1 MRHHAIA
8 YLALSGLACATAPAP
23 KSSKMG
29 GGQAAAIKAR
39 AAGAHSGL
47 KSRRAATTAKARRKE
62 LEKRPQA
69 LDTLRQRKPR
79 PKLEPP
85 KRADVRKERPGWT
98 KNQTPRADGT
108 YIYGLGT
115 AGFAS
120 EDELGAAWTQA
131 RDRAYTEIA
140 SQLKVQIKGKAKD
153 YQAEF
158 TQNGQTTSVSS
169 FSEAVSSHVDASL
182 EGVELHDRYQDKKLV
197 YVLARFNKAELD
209 ALLLARLESLK
220 AEVFDRIEEA
230 QGHLAKG
237 DGVNT
242 LAAALRAAVA
252 RRNLFGMP
260 VEVDGKQA
268 DAVIEGLVRAA
279 AGLIRLESDE
289 ALEGT
294 SGDRFDRI
302 QVRVTNN
309 NQPATGVPVR
319 FSVVGGVA
327 YPLRLVSTSEGVATL
342 TNVRIF
348 GRTPRLRAHVD
359 LATLASVDFRENRW
373 LKRQFGR
380 ELNALK
386 REVDLRLSPL
396 AVRLDGEVEP
406 GMLSNLGSR
415 LGLTAGTD
423 SVWSLRVVVDDLGC
437 RDLSMRRTCAVMGSL
452 SLGNKDGVAFQVR
465 RKVRGTAAD
474 DDGAMAQI
482 EKRLP
487 GRLIKDLIRSMT
499 GE

>member
-1 MRHHAIA
+1 
-8 YLALSGLACATAPAP
+8 
-23 KSSKMG
+23 
-29 GGQAAAIKAR
+29 
-39 AAGAHSGL
+39 
-47 KSRRAATTAKARRKE
+47 
-62 LEKRPQA
+62 
-69 LDTLRQRKPR
+69 
-79 PKLEPP
+79 
-85 KRADVRKERPGWT
+85 
-98 KNQTPRADGT
+98 
-108 YIYGLGT
+108 
-115 AGFAS
+115 
-120 EDELGAAWTQA
+120 
-131 RDRAYTEIA
+131 
-140 SQLKVQIKGKAKD
+140 
-153 YQAEF
+153 
-158 TQNGQTTSVSS
+158 
-169 FSEAVSSHVDASL
+169 
-182 EGVELHDRYQDKKLV
+182 
-197 YVLARFNKAELD
+197 
-209 ALLLARLESLK
+209 
-220 AEVFDRIEEA
+220 
-230 QGHLAKG
+230 
-237 DGVNT
+237 
-242 LAAALRAAVA
+242 
-252 RRNLFGMP
+252 MP

-359 LATLASVDFRENRW
+359 LATLASVDFREKSLAEAAVWVRT
-373 LKRQFGR
+373 
-380 ELNALK
+380 LNALK

-437 RDLSMRRTCAVMGSL
+437 RDLSMRRTCAVIGSL
-452 SLGNKDGVAFQVR
+452 NLGNKDGVAFQVR

-482 EKRLP
+482 ENACLGASLRFNP
-487 GRLIKDLIRSMT
+487 VDDR
-499 GE
+499 